1 MLALRRKRGISPDS
15 EDLAEA
21 SRGKSVR
28 RIVRLDLPR
37 RLGRHLPRPLT
48 EALTGF
54 ALAGAF
60 AGLRI
65 AMNPFIG
72 ELAPFAFAILAM
84 VLATLV
90 AGWRSGL
97 VAILLGVALDWYFII
112 EPQGGFALSTAA
124 AVSLGFV
131 IVTAGLILLALG
143 LYQREVRAGE
153 IDRARRINFLSHA
166 LREMD
171 HRTRNNFQIVTSLL
185 HLQANR
191 SGNPEA
197 KAALDEAVER
207 LKAVNS
213 VYESLSLSSQGL
225 GTIRLQDQLQE
236 ICDRIR
242 DGLLPESV
250 VLETEL
256 EPILVPHETGAC
268 IGIVVNELVTNA
280 CKHAFPDRSGRIKV
294 SARRDGQQA
303 LIAVVDDGC
312 GMPGSARARR
322 GLGTRLVEAFV
333 KRLGGHS
340 EVRSS
345 EEGTAHVITVPLV

>member
-1 MLALRRKRGISPDS
+1 MG
-15 EDLAEA
+15 E
-21 SRGKSVR
+21 SVR

-48 EALTGF
+48 EMLTGI
-54 ALAGAF
+54 AVAGAF

-65 AMNPFIG
+65 ALNPAVG
-72 ELAPFAFAILAM
+72 AVSPFSLAILAM

-97 VAILLGVALDWYFII
+97 IAILIGVGLDWSFVLS
-112 EPQGGFALSTAA
+112 PAAGFAPPTAA
-124 AVSLGFV
+124 AISLGFV
-131 IVTAGLILLALG
+131 TVTAALILLALA

-153 IDRARRINFLSHA
+153 IERARRINFLSHA

-171 HRTRNNFQIVTSLL
+171 HRTRNNFQIVMSLL
-185 HLQANR
+185 QLQANR
-191 SGNPEA
+191 SGNAEA
-197 KAALDEAVER
+197 KAALGEAVER
-207 LKAVNS
+207 LKAVGS
-213 VYESLSLSSQGL
+213 VYESLTLSSQGL

-242 DGLLPESV
+242 DGLLPENV
-250 VLETEL
+250 ALETEL

-280 CKHAFPDRSGRIKV
+280 CKHAFPDRSGRITV
-294 SARRDGQQA
+294 SARRDGQEA
-303 LIAVVDDGC
+303 LIVVTDDGR
-312 GMPGSARARR
+312 GMPGTARARR
-322 GLGTRLVEAFV
+322 GLGTRLVDAFV
-333 KRLGGHS
+333 HRVGGRS

-345 EEGTAHVITVPLV
+345 AAGTAHTIIVPLA

>member
-1 MLALRRKRGISPDS
+1 L
-15 EDLAEA
+15 
-21 SRGKSVR
+21 R

-48 EALTGF
+48 EALTGMVITAALVGLRLAMTPVVGDAAPF
-54 ALAGAF
+54 ALA
-60 AGLRI
+60 L
-65 AMNPFIG
+65 
-72 ELAPFAFAILAM
+72 LAM

-97 VAILLGVALDWYFII
+97 VSIVLGIGVIWYFVL
-112 EPQGGFALSTAA
+112 EPRHSFGLPTATLTALAFIVVTAA
-124 AVSLGFV
+124 
-131 IVTAGLILLALG
+131 LILLALH

-153 IDRARRINFLSHA
+153 LERARRINFLSHA

-185 HLQANR
+185 QLQANR
-191 SGNPEA
+191 SGNAEA
-197 KAALDEAVER
+197 KAALGEAVER
-207 LKAVNS
+207 LNAVS
-213 VYESLSLSSQGL
+213 AVYDSLTLSSQGL

-236 ICDRIR
+236 ICDRVR
-242 DGLLPESV
+242 DGLLPEGV

-280 CKHAFPDRSGRIKV
+280 CKHAFPDRSGCIKV
-294 SARRDGQQA
+294 SARRQGQEA
-303 LIAVVDDGC
+303 WIAVTDDGR

-322 GLGTRLVEAFV
+322 GLGTRLVDAFV
-333 KRLGGHS
+333 KRLGGRS
-340 EVRSS
+340 ELRSS
-345 EEGTAHVITVPLV
+345 EAGTVHTIMVPLG